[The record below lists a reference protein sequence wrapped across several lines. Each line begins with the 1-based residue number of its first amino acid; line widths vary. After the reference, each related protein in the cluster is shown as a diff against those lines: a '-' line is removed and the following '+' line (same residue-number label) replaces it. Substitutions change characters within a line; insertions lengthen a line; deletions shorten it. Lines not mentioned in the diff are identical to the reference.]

1 MNQYKFKLLL
11 VVVVLMWNAKAL
23 YAQLEANNWYFGN
36 YAGVS
41 FSSGE
46 PIALLDGALSTR
58 EGCATISDTNG
69 NLLFYTDGQTV
80 WNKNHLLM
88 QNGGGLLG
96 HPSSTQSAIIVPK
109 PGSNTIYYIFT
120 VPQALN
126 YDGLRYSVVDM
137 TLAGGLGAVTNQKN
151 ILLIQ
156 PVVEKVTAVRHAN
169 NIDIWV
175 ITHGRDNNT
184 FYSFLI
190 TSAGVNMIPVITNI
204 GTIHGPETSN
214 YVGYMKS
221 SPDGNYL
228 AYAIQYPLGIFEL
241 FSFNKTTGVP
251 SNPITF
257 TNYLQAYGLE
267 FSPDSQKLYLGRLK
281 QPPEIYQVDL
291 IAGSST
297 AIINSATLVG
307 ISSYETG
314 ALQLGPDGKIYITF
328 DYCNYLGVI
337 NNPNNLGTACNFVHN
352 GVFLSDRVGR
362 LGLPTFI
369 QSYFIPVGGYSNS
382 PICVGNTLYLHASA
396 PGAISYAWTGPAGF
410 TSTLQNPVILN
421 VNLTNMGIYT
431 VTALFQNGST
441 SSADIPVIIN
451 PNPVISLGPDTSIC
465 QGTNLILTPGFGFK
479 SYLWSNG
486 NTQWFI
492 TITDSGKYWVY
503 VTDFN
508 NCIGYAEKNVVVS
521 PKPPSRLIYH

>member
-190 TSAGVNMIPVITNI
+190 TSAGVNMIPVIT
-204 GTIHGPETSN
+204 TI
-214 YVGYMKS
+214 VQFM
-221 SPDGNYL
+221 DRRQ
-228 AYAIQYPLGIFEL
+228 AIMW
-241 FSFNKTTGVP
+241 
-251 SNPITF
+251 
-257 TNYLQAYGLE
+257 
-267 FSPDSQKLYLGRLK
+267 
-281 QPPEIYQVDL
+281 
-291 IAGSST
+291 
-297 AIINSATLVG
+297 
-307 ISSYETG
+307 
-314 ALQLGPDGKIYITF
+314 
-328 DYCNYLGVI
+328 VI
-337 NNPNNLGTACNFVHN
+337 
-352 GVFLSDRVGR
+352 
-362 LGLPTFI
+362 
-369 QSYFIPVGGYSNS
+369 
-382 PICVGNTLYLHASA
+382 
-396 PGAISYAWTGPAGF
+396 
-410 TSTLQNPVILN
+410 
-421 VNLTNMGIYT
+421 
-431 VTALFQNGST
+431 
-441 SSADIPVIIN
+441 
-451 PNPVISLGPDTSIC
+451 
-465 QGTNLILTPGFGFK
+465 
-479 SYLWSNG
+479 
-486 NTQWFI
+486 
-492 TITDSGKYWVY
+492 
-503 VTDFN
+503 
-508 NCIGYAEKNVVVS
+508 
-521 PKPPSRLIYH
+521 